1 MLKLGVIPSESP
13 TVPIAEAVSNMAERT
28 GTFSTL
34 LIIIPLVRN
43 NVMYISEI
51 VAALRTVSVPI
62 LLPKKW
68 VSSFFLKTE
77 NAEENS
83 TAIVVVFMPPAV
95 DPGEPPINI
104 RIMVNTR
111 PASLKAARFT
121 VLKPAV
127 LGVMD

>member
-1 MLKLGVIPSESP
+1 M
-13 TVPIAEAVSNMAERT
+13 PIAEAVSNRAERT

-43 NVMYISEI
+43 NVMYISAI